1 MPTLHLTIGLPCS
14 GKTTRAKQLE
24 ADHNALRFTP
34 DEWHLR
40 LFGDDVGD
48 PRHDERHTAVEGIM
62 WDVASSALLRGVNV
76 VIDFGLWSLEER
88 DEFRARAKSLGC
100 DCVLHVCD
108 VPEDELY
115 RRLRERNAAELP
127 GVFVIPDEE
136 MTKYIKVYQAP
147 MEDEPLCVFASG
159 GFLGKR

>member
-14 GKTTRAKQLE
+14 GKTTRAKQLAAE
-24 ADHNALRFTP
+24 HNAIRFTP

-48 PRHDERHTAVEGIM
+48 PVHDLRHTTIEHIM
-62 WDVASSALLRGVNV
+62 WDVGSRALQCGVNV

-88 DEFRARAKSLGC
+88 DEFRARAKALGC

-115 RRLRERNAAELP
+115 RRLHARNAAAP
-127 GVFVIPDEE
+127 KGVFVIPDSE
-136 MTKYIKVYQAP
+136 MSKYIAVYQP
-147 MEDEPLCVFASG
+147 PERDEPGCVFEPERA
-159 GFLGKR
+159 